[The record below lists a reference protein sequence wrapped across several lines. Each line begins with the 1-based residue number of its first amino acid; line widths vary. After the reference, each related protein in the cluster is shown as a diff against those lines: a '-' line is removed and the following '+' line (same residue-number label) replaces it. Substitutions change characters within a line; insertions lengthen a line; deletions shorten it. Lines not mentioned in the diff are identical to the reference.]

1 MSVSSCE
8 NFSPV
13 KKTYIGSSR
22 LRSGTSDALRNFKVS
37 TQDIIDAGPSSSFD
51 LQQSSQSSW
60 IFDKSFNKSEKICL
74 KCDICHKE
82 FLSKRGLNIHL
93 GKSHSNSSIVT
104 TTCSSNNKC
113 EICPNSRTFVNAHGL
128 KIHNSRCHKES
139 FVNISPVEEC
149 KSFQERIANFKS
161 NVPVLKRI
169 PKGARISVANK
180 LSSVINACV
189 NLNTMNAWEELF
201 LFSYRILNISTK
213 NLKDKSLTSKVKEN
227 ISHYEVPNTFIKKK
241 NSKFSVYKTAEN
253 KISDGDIRGAIRLLS
268 SSDVFAANNS
278 DTFAQLEEK
287 HPPPSRPLNLPEAPN
302 KNVDYLSVSEDKVF
316 KAIMSFPNGSSAGLD
331 GIRPQHLKD
340 LIGKSSCDA
349 GQRLLSEI
357 TRLCN
362 FMFSGKIISNFT
374 PFIYGASLCALS
386 KKDGGIRPIAIGS
399 TFRRL
404 ASKLGC
410 YYLSGEISNYLKP
423 KQLGFGTRSGCEAA
437 VHSVRSYLTNYSA
450 EVFLKIDF
458 KNAFNSVERDSL
470 LLMVNNKIPLIYP
483 YLWQCYSSPS
493 YLIYNGNLIY
503 SQVGCQ
509 QGDPLGPAIFSLS
522 IHPTIERLS
531 SHLNVWYLD
540 DGALGGSAETVLKDL
555 ETIIVEF
562 EKIGLSLNYSKCELF
577 LSPDVS
583 EERKIDILK
592 KFESLSPDIRP
603 LQKIYLYLV
612 RRYLK
617 MQCLIFSQQFW
628 KNSTC

>member
-13 KKTYIGSSR
+13 KKTYLGSS
-22 LRSGTSDALRNFKVS
+22 LLKSGTSDALRNFKVS

-60 IFDKSFNKSEKICL
+60 IFDRSFNNSEKICL

-93 GKSHSNSSIVT
+93 GKSHSNSSIATT

-149 KSFQERIANFKS
+149 KSFQERIANFKF

-201 LFSYRILNISTK
+201 LFSYRILNISNK
-213 NLKDKSLTSKVKEN
+213 NLKNKSLTSKVKEN
-227 ISHYEVPNTFIKKK
+227 ISHYEGPYTFIKKK

-278 DTFAQLEEK
+278 DTFDQLEEK
-287 HPPPSRPLNLPEAPN
+287 HPPPSRTLNLPEEPN
-302 KNVDYLSVSEDKVF
+302 ENVDYLSVSEDKVS

-410 YYLSGEISNYLKP
+410 YYLSGEI
-423 KQLGFGTRSGCEAA
+423 
-437 VHSVRSYLTNYSA
+437 
-450 EVFLKIDF
+450 
-458 KNAFNSVERDSL
+458 
-470 LLMVNNKIPLIYP
+470 
-483 YLWQCYSSPS
+483 
-493 YLIYNGNLIY
+493 
-503 SQVGCQ
+503 
-509 QGDPLGPAIFSLS
+509 
-522 IHPTIERLS
+522 
-531 SHLNVWYLD
+531 
-540 DGALGGSAETVLKDL
+540 
-555 ETIIVEF
+555 
-562 EKIGLSLNYSKCELF
+562 
-577 LSPDVS
+577 
-583 EERKIDILK
+583 
-592 KFESLSPDIRP
+592 
-603 LQKIYLYLV
+603 
-612 RRYLK
+612 
-617 MQCLIFSQQFW
+617 
-628 KNSTC
+628 